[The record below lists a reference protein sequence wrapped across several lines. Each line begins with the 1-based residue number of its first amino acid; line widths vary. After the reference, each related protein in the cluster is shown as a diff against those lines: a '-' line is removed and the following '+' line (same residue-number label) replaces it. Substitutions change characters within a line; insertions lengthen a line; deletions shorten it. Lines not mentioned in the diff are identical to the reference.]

1 MSELI
6 VGLDAASNGTYQ
18 EKEITKNL
26 PKKVEVEQTKLYDYL
41 NSLAN
46 EVDCQRFVV
55 TLMNREEY
63 DVDVDVTVYDDYVE

>member
-6 VGLDAASNGTYQ
+6 VGLDAASNGTSQ